1 MILFYEMKEYF
12 GEEEEEEEKMKKN
25 IFQKTNW
32 ILREK
37 KEY

>member
-12 GEEEEEEEKMKKN
+12 GEEEEEEKMKKN